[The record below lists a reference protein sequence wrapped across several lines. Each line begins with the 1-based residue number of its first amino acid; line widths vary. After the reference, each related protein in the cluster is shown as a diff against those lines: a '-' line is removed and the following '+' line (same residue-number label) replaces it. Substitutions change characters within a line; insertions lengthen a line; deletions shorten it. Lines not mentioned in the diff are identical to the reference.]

1 MKKFD
6 GVKVKYYGHAA
17 FRLISPEGK
26 VIFIDPW
33 LSNPKSP
40 GKDYDRVDLILITHG
55 HGDHL
60 GDTVEVAKKTDA
72 LVVGIYEISV
82 YLNSK
87 GVQKVQGMNKG
98 GTLEFDSI
106 KVTMTDA
113 THSSGID
120 EGGRI
125 LPGGEPAGFI
135 ITFENG
141 FKVYHMGDT
150 GLFGSLQFIGELYKP
165 DLVFIPIGSLFTMGP
180 EEAAYAV
187 NVLKPRYAI
196 PMHWGTFPPLTGKPE
211 KFMEK
216 VMEYGVKTE
225 VVVLNPGEEI
235 E

>member
-1 MKKFD
+1 MKRFD
-6 GVKVKYYGHAA
+6 GIKVKYYGHSA
-17 FRLISPEGK
+17 FRLVSPKEK
-26 VIFIDPW
+26 YIFVDPW

-40 GKDYDRVDLILITHG
+40 GKEYDKVDLILITHG
-55 HGDHL
+55 HVDHL

-72 LVVGIYEISV
+72 LVLGIYEISV

-87 GVQKVQGMNKG
+87 GVQKVQSMNKG
-98 GTLEFDSI
+98 GSLDFDGI
-106 KVTMTDA
+106 KITMTDA

-165 DLVFIPIGSLFTMGP
+165 DLVLIPIGSLFTMGP
-180 EEAAYAV
+180 EEAAYAI
-187 NVLKPRYAI
+187 NILKPKYAI
-196 PMHWGTFPPLTGKPE
+196 PMHWGTFPPLSGKPE
-211 KFMEK
+211 NFLEK
-216 VMEYGVKTE
+216 VMEYRVKTE
-225 VVVLNPGEEI
+225 VIVLNPGEEM

>member
-1 MKKFD
+1 MKRFE
-6 GVKVKYYGHAA
+6 GIRVKYYGHAA

-60 GDTVEVAKKTDA
+60 GDTVETAKKTGA

-98 GTLEFDSI
+98 GSLDFDGI

-125 LPGGEPAGFI
+125 LPSGEPAGFI

-150 GLFGSLQFIGELYKP
+150 GLFGSLQFIAELYKP
-165 DLVFIPIGSLFTMGP
+165 DLVLIPIGSLFTMGP
-180 EEAAYAV
+180 EEAAYAI
-187 NVLKPRYAI
+187 NVLKPKYAI

-216 VMEYGVKTE
+216 VMAYGVKTE
-225 VVVLNPGEEI
+225 VIVLNPGEEA